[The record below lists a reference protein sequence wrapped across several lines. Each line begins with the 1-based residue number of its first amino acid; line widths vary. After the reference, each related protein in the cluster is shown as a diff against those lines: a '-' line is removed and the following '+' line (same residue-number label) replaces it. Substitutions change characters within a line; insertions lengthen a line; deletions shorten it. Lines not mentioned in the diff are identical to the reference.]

1 MSRGR
6 KPGFVMSD
14 EHRSKISNSRILD
27 KLLDH
32 VEGKSEMS
40 STQINAARILLS
52 KVLPDLSSV
61 ALTDA
66 DHSGPAKLEV
76 TWIRD

>member
-1 MSRGR
+1 MRGR

-14 EHRSKISNSRILD
+14 EHRSKIANAQVINR
-27 KLLDH
+27 LLAH
-32 VEGKSEMS
+32 FSGEVELSKS
-40 STQINAARILLS
+40 QVDVGLALLK

-66 DHSGPAKLEV
+66 DHTGPAKLEI
-76 TWIRD
+76 TWSRD